1 LKDPQIT
8 QITQIKRGFR
18 HGLVAN
24 VGAPSLNARF
34 GCNLLNLRN
43 PPPLR
48 YGATGSAAASL
59 WRDRFGVISP
69 RRISGLRILNLDFG
83 STLFSLR
90 LRVPARSRSITL
102 VLFHLCSRR
111 PVVWYGPGPVM
122 SQSLGTRNTEP
133 AADSLTKPDNQ
144 SGNGTRS
151 AKPTYVVDA
160 EKLLSSHPKELW
172 KFREL
177 YLLLVKRDFVASYK
191 QTLLGP
197 LWFFIQ
203 PFLASVVFM
212 VVFGRIARLP
222 TTQLPP
228 LVFYMSGII
237 AWSFFSNCVS
247 QVSTTFIGSGGIFR
261 KIYFP
266 RLIVPL
272 SQISMNFLNFLAQLL
287 VLFAVIGYFQ
297 LTGSKIEIGP
307 KILALP
313 GVLLAMALL
322 ALGIGC
328 LIAAGTVKY
337 RDLNILVA
345 YTLNLWMFGS
355 FVIYPRSLVPDNLQ
369 WLMNL
374 NPMASFIE
382 CYRSSLFGAEH
393 AQIQP
398 AIMACCMTVVVLV
411 AGLWC
416 FIRAEGTFTDSI

>member
-1 LKDPQIT
+1 
-8 QITQIKRGFR
+8 
-18 HGLVAN
+18 
-24 VGAPSLNARF
+24 
-34 GCNLLNLRN
+34 
-43 PPPLR
+43 
-48 YGATGSAAASL
+48 
-59 WRDRFGVISP
+59 
-69 RRISGLRILNLDFG
+69 
-83 STLFSLR
+83 
-90 LRVPARSRSITL
+90 
-102 VLFHLCSRR
+102 
-111 PVVWYGPGPVM
+111 M
-122 SQSLGTRNTEP
+122 SQSLGAPKTEP
-133 AADSLTKPDNQ
+133 AVDLLINPDNE
-144 SGNGTRS
+144 SGTRS

-172 KFREL
+172 AFREL

-203 PFLASVVFM
+203 PILASLVFM
-212 VVFGRIARLP
+212 LVFGQIARLP

-247 QVSTTFIGSGGIFR
+247 QVSTTFLGSGGIFR

-266 RLIVPL
+266 RLIVPF

-297 LTGSKIEIGP
+297 LSGTKIEIGP

-322 ALGIGC
+322 ALGVGC

-337 RDLNILVA
+337 RDLNIVVG

-355 FVIYPRSLVPDNLQ
+355 FVIYPRSLVPDRLQ
-369 WLMNL
+369 WIMDL

-393 AQIQP
+393 AAIQP
-398 AIMACCMTVVVLV
+398 AIMACGMTVVAVV